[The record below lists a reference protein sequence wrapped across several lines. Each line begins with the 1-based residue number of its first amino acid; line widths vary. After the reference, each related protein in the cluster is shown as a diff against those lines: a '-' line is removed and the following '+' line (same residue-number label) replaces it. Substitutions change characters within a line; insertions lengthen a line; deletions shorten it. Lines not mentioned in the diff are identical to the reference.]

1 VRNWSPAAIARSLI
15 PESRGDVTCGHS
27 AAPAVADPLRT
38 KAPTPSQILVLLLI
52 PRSCHHECGK
62 IRTLN
67 ISSER
72 FTMRIILGN
81 VLTLTDLQT
90 VREMLEEIRFVDG
103 RTTAGFA
110 ARHVKNNKQAD
121 ATDTAGTAIRSL
133 VAKRLNEHDL
143 FRAAARPKALSPLLI
158 SRYEPGMDY
167 GAHVDDA
174 LMNGMRTDVAFT
186 LFLNEPAQYDGGELV
201 IETATGEDDFKLEA
215 GSMIVYEATTLHR
228 VAPVTRGVRDAVVG
242 WAQSHIRSA
251 AERELLFDL
260 ESVRRTIYARDGKS
274 AEFDLLSK
282 SFSNLIRMWADA

>member
-1 VRNWSPAAIARSLI
+1 
-15 PESRGDVTCGHS
+15 
-27 AAPAVADPLRT
+27 
-38 KAPTPSQILVLLLI
+38 
-52 PRSCHHECGK
+52 
-62 IRTLN
+62 
-67 ISSER
+67 
-72 FTMRIILGN
+72 MRIILGN